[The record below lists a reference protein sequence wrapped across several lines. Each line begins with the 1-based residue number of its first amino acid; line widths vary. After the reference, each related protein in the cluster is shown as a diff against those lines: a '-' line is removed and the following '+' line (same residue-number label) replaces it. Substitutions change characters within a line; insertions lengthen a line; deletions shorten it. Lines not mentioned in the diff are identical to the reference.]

1 MRRRLIT
8 LATLAMALLPLNAQA
23 QTSGVQVV
31 GGNGLNAFG
40 GVFTIAPNA
49 ALEMEGPGRD
59 VGRDIAA
66 YWVTYRWKK
75 PARSSAS
82 CEVNLTRFDFLG
94 FNGTMPEEATE
105 VEKEAA
111 RLKRLAEAPAQP
123 WTRITM
129 TRRRQ
134 GRLSLLELV
143 SVRNDGQE
151 FLSQSLLFVEGRHT
165 YEFESLCTGAALAEL
180 RDLSDMIIVRNIT
193 QP

>member
-1 MRRRLIT
+1 MRKRPIT
-8 LATLAMALLPLNAQA
+8 LAILAIALLPLNAEA

-31 GGNGLNAFG
+31 GGTGLNAFAG
-40 GVFTIAPNA
+40 IFRIEPNA
-49 ALEMEGPGRD
+49 ALDMEGPGRD
-59 VGRDIAA
+59 IGRDIAA

-94 FNGTMPEEATE
+94 FNGSMPDETTE

-111 RLKRLAEAPAQP
+111 RLKGLAEAPEEP
-123 WTRITM
+123 WARITM
-129 TRRRQ
+129 TRRQQ

-151 FLSQSLLFVEGRHT
+151 FLSQSLLFVDGRHT
-165 YEFESLCTGAALAEL
+165 YEMKSLCIGATLAEL
-180 RDLSDMIIVRNIT
+180 RDLSDTIGVHNIT
-193 QP
+193 EH